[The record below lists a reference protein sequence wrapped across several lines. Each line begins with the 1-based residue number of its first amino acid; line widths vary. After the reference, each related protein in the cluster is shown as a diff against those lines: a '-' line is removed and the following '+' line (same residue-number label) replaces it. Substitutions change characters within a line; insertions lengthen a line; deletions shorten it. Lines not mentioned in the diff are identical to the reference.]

1 MRDPKYDVLFEPVR
15 IGPKVMRN
23 RFYQTPHCSG
33 FGSDYAGTQAEFRA
47 TKAEGG
53 WAVVNTEYCSIHPE
67 SDDAPF
73 IQAKLWDESDVHNL
87 GLMVQRAHEHGSLAG
102 VELNYFGP
110 NHTGHELRHP
120 ARGVSQIPS
129 ARFVMHSCYEMDRE
143 EIRELQ
149 GFYVAAAE
157 RARDAGFDLILIYG
171 AETVPITQQFLMP
184 YFNRRSDEY
193 GGSFENRARFT
204 REVLELIRD
213 ALGDDVRWAC
223 ASRSTR
229 SPRTGSGS
237 QCSRMAFGSSSTSIT
252 SSTCGTYRSARRA
265 CSTPLTRCRLPGF
278 GPRTGRSRG
287 WTRSAR
293 TRASRS
299 SVSAASRTRTRWSPR
314 SARDNSTSSAR
325 RGRRSPIRFCRARS
339 SRGGSTRS
347 ASASAATSASA
358 ASSRAVSASC
368 ARRTRRRARSTAG
381 VGIRRGSPC
390 A

>member
-193 GGSFENRARFT
+193 GGSFENRARFY
-204 REVLELIRD
+204 
-213 ALGDDVRWAC
+213 A
-223 ASRSTR
+223 
-229 SPRTGSGS
+229 
-237 QCSRMAFGSSSTSIT
+237 
-252 SSTCGTYRSARRA
+252 
-265 CSTPLTRCRLPGF
+265 
-278 GPRTGRSRG
+278 
-287 WTRSAR
+287 
-293 TRASRS
+293 
-299 SVSAASRTRTRWSPR
+299 
-314 SARDNSTSSAR
+314 
-325 RGRRSPIRFCRARS
+325 
-339 SRGGSTRS
+339 
-347 ASASAATSASA
+347 
-358 ASSRAVSASC
+358 
-368 ARRTRRRARSTAG
+368 
-381 VGIRRGSPC
+381 
-390 A
+390 